1 MIATAAAAKLSIWL
15 VTAAICREA
24 SNQPTEG
31 QIAVAQ
37 VVATRSTKWKKPVYK
52 VINKTNF
59 PWGGMKHKMP
69 KIKNKIDKD
78 VQDKA
83 NTLAK
88 AVLFQGLRAKRLA
101 HGDYTFF
108 NHYKMGRRF
117 KTNVAMV
124 RIGDHVFY

>member
-1 MIATAAAAKLSIWL
+1 MIISSLSVWL

-37 VVATRSTKWKKPVYK
+37 VINTRSHKWHKPIHK
-52 VINKTNF
+52 VIDKDNF
-59 PWGGMKHKMP
+59 PWGGMQHKMP
-69 KIKNKIDKD
+69 QVRNPIDRK
-78 VQDKA
+78 VQDDA
-83 NTLAK
+83 GVIAR
-88 AVLFQGLRAKRLA
+88 AVLFKGLRAKRLA

-117 KTNVAMV
+117 KTNVPLV
-124 RIGDHVFY
+124 RIGSHVFY

>member
-1 MIATAAAAKLSIWL
+1 MLATAAVKLSIWL

-37 VVATRSTKWKKPVYK
+37 VVATRSVKWKKPVHK
-52 VINKTNF
+52 VINKANF

-69 KIKNKIDKD
+69 KVKNKIDRD

-83 NTLAK
+83 GALAK
-88 AVLFQGLRAKRLA
+88 AVLFKGLRAKRLA

>member
-1 MIATAAAAKLSIWL
+1 MIASALSIWL
-15 VTAAICREA
+15 LTAVICREA

-37 VVATRSTKWKKPVYK
+37 VVNTRSVKWKKPIHK
-52 VINKTNF
+52 IIDGNNF
-59 PWGGMKHKMP
+59 PWGAMKHKMP
-69 KIKNKIDKD
+69 PVRNPIDKE
-78 VQDKA
+78 VQAKA
-83 NTLAK
+83 SLLAR
-88 AVLFQGLRAKRLA
+88 AVLFKGLRAKHLA

-117 KTNVAMV
+117 KTKVAMV

>member
-1 MIATAAAAKLSIWL
+1 MITTALSVWL
-15 VTAAICREA
+15 ITAAICREA

-37 VVATRSTKWKKPVYK
+37 VVNTRSIKWHKPIHK
-52 VINKTNF
+52 VIDKTNF

-69 KIKNKIDKD
+69 EVRNGIDKS
-78 VQDKA
+78 VQAKA
-83 NTLAK
+83 STLAR
-88 AVLFQGLRAKRLA
+88 AVLFSGLKAKKMS

-108 NHYKMGRRF
+108 NHYKQGRRF
-117 KTNVAMV
+117 KTDVAMV

>member
-1 MIATAAAAKLSIWL
+1 MIVTALSVWL

-24 SNQPTEG
+24 SNQSTEG

-37 VVATRSTKWKKPVYK
+37 VVSTRSVKWKKPITK
-52 VINKTNF
+52 VIDGTNF
-59 PWGGMKHKMP
+59 PWGAMKHKMP
-69 KIKNKIDKD
+69 KIKNKIDAS
-78 VQDKA
+78 VQHKA
-83 NTLAK
+83 DLLAR
-88 AVLFQGLRAKRLA
+88 AVLFKGLRAKRLA

-108 NHYKMGRRF
+108 NHYRMGRRF

>member
-1 MIATAAAAKLSIWL
+1 MITSTALSVWL
-15 VTAAICREA
+15 LTAAICREA

-37 VVATRSTKWKKPVYK
+37 VVNTRVHKWNKPITK
-52 VINKTNF
+52 VIVKGQF

-69 KIKNKIDKD
+69 EIRNHVDQD
-78 VQDKA
+78 VHNRADTIA
-83 NTLAK
+83 R
-88 AVLFQGLRAKRLA
+88 AVLFKGLRSKHLA

-108 NHYKMGRRF
+108 NHYKLGRRF